1 MAIICS
7 ETRSIILLITYI
19 LLTLAIIPIQLVAV
33 LLRIRLAKILP
44 KFYHRMCASILGINV
59 VVRGNQVRER
69 PVLFAANHISYL
81 DITALGSVVNGCFIA
96 KAEIACWPL
105 FGILAKL
112 QRTIFIVRKRFAVI
126 KHNADIADRLK
137 SGDNLILF
145 PEGTSGDGIRVMPFK
160 SSFFAVAEHWSCG
173 QPLVIQPVSIAYTM
187 LNEVPLG
194 RSLRPL
200 FAWYGDMDF
209 LPHLWTVAAMG
220 KLTVVIDFHQPLTAT
235 EAGSRKALASKVQ
248 EEVAVGLARAN
259 AGR

>member
-7 ETRSIILLITYI
+7 ETRSVILLVTYV
-19 LLTLAIIPIQLVAV
+19 LLTLAIIPIQLIAV
-33 LLRIRLAKILP
+33 LLRIRLAELLP
-44 KFYHRMCASILGINV
+44 RFYHRMCASLLGIRV
-59 VVRGNQVRER
+59 VVRGKQVRER
-69 PVLFAANHISYL
+69 PVLFVANHVSYL
-81 DITALGSVVNGCFIA
+81 DIIALGSVVNGCFIA
-96 KAEIACWPL
+96 KAEVAFWPL

-112 QRTIFIVRKRFAVI
+112 QRTIFIVRKRFAVVE
-126 KHNADIADRLK
+126 HSADIANRLE

-145 PEGTSGDGIRVMPFK
+145 PEGTSGDGTRVMPFK
-160 SSFFAVAEHWSCG
+160 SAFFAVAEHWSHR

-220 KLTVVIDFHQPLTAT
+220 KLTVVIDFHQPLTVA
-235 EAGSRKALASKVQ
+235 EGGSRKVLASKVQ
-248 EEVAVGLARAN
+248 EEVAIGLARAN